1 MNMNFNF
8 IKEKESSNLYNNI
21 RYKNHLLLSNDSNKE
36 NYPFFISKE
45 KVKERIAKIKKKYGS
60 LYNSSNTILVNRK
73 IQILKNKYM
82 NSQNIQKKININNMI
97 HYSGNNNT
105 NSKLKLLSRNN
116 QKKNMFRSSS
126 LKFVKESN
134 FNFDKLY
141 NTYKNE
147 NKNHIIINNKSNNKE
162 TDKDNQSKAT
172 NDSNKSKFGYNF
184 KYLRNIKEDF
194 ISVHK
199 KLKEL
204 LQNDAF
210 NKSKK
215 RLTNMIFPISKKINL
230 LSDIKKDIKNVNKNS
245 FGYMTI
251 SPKSTISTSS
261 DYTLKGT
268 THLFNELFSEENI
281 DSIKNSVGRIKKPN
295 LIRSLTKPKLDVP
308 KYTNLYN
315 MKI

>member
-36 NYPFFISKE
+36 NNPFFISKE

-82 NSQNIQKKININNMI
+82 NSQNIQKKININNLI

-105 NSKLKLLSRNN
+105 NSKLKLYSRNN

-134 FNFDKLY
+134 FNFNKLY

-230 LSDIKKDIKNVNKNS
+230 LSDMKKDIKNVNKNS

>member
-45 KVKERIAKIKKKYGS
+45 KVKERIAKIKKKYSS

-134 FNFDKLY
+134 FNFNKLY

-147 NKNHIIINNKSNNKE
+147 NKNHIIINNKSHNKE

-230 LSDIKKDIKNVNKNS
+230 LSDMKKDIKNVNKNS

>member
-1 MNMNFNF
+1 MNMNLNF

-105 NSKLKLLSRNN
+105 NSKLKLHSRNN

-134 FNFDKLY
+134 FNFNKLY

-230 LSDIKKDIKNVNKNS
+230 LSDMKKDIKNVNKNS

>member
-134 FNFDKLY
+134 FNFNKLY

-230 LSDIKKDIKNVNKNS
+230 LSDMKKDIKNVNKNS

-315 MKI
+315 R

>member
-134 FNFDKLY
+134 FNFNKLY

-172 NDSNKSKFGYNF
+172 NDSNKSKFGYHF

-230 LSDIKKDIKNVNKNS
+230 LSDMKKDIKNVNKNS

>member
-105 NSKLKLLSRNN
+105 NSKLKLHSRNN

-134 FNFDKLY
+134 FNFNKLY

-194 ISVHK
+194 INVHK

-230 LSDIKKDIKNVNKNS
+230 LSDMKKDIKNVNKNS

>member
-1 MNMNFNF
+1 MNFNF

-82 NSQNIQKKININNMI
+82 NSQNIQKKININNAI

-134 FNFDKLY
+134 FNFNKLY

-230 LSDIKKDIKNVNKNS
+230 LSDMKKDIKNVNKNS

>member
-21 RYKNHLLLSNDSNKE
+21 RYKNHLFISNDSNKE

-82 NSQNIQKKININNMI
+82 NSQNIQKKININNAI

-134 FNFDKLY
+134 FNFNKLY

-204 LQNDAF
+204 WQNDAF

-230 LSDIKKDIKNVNKNS
+230 LSDMKKDIKNVNKNS

>member
-134 FNFDKLY
+134 FNFNKLY

-194 ISVHK
+194 IVFDTK
-199 KLKEL
+199 
-204 LQNDAF
+204 
-210 NKSKK
+210 
-215 RLTNMIFPISKKINL
+215 
-230 LSDIKKDIKNVNKNS
+230 
-245 FGYMTI
+245 Y
-251 SPKSTISTSS
+251 
-261 DYTLKGT
+261 
-268 THLFNELFSEENI
+268 
-281 DSIKNSVGRIKKPN
+281 RI
-295 LIRSLTKPKLDVP
+295 
-308 KYTNLYN
+308 
-315 MKI
+315 

>member
-134 FNFDKLY
+134 FNFNKLY

-230 LSDIKKDIKNVNKNS
+230 LSDMKKDIKNVNKNS